1 MRPRRGGDIRQV
13 AEPRHGTNVPGSAAR
28 GRPTAGWEAFARTGR
43 TAARPTLGLS
53 TSWRSGDLVYDDNTF
68 AMHEIR
74 RLAAALVEI
83 LATSRLE
90 GSDPET
96 QLALME
102 PIFAE
107 YSRTV
112 RVTPG
117 RGIDVTAIVG
127 SGAVIAAFLI
137 DMLEDLGWALDR
149 PPSHP
154 QIIAELRRRT
164 FDL

>member
-1 MRPRRGGDIRQV
+1 MAD
-13 AEPRHGTNVPGSAAR
+13 TDGS
-28 GRPTAGWEAFARTGR
+28 FM
-43 TAARPTLGLS
+43 
-53 TSWRSGDLVYDDNTF
+53 
-68 AMHEIR
+68 MHEIR
-74 RLAAALVEI
+74 RLGAALVEV

-90 GSDPET
+90 GSDPEI

-137 DMLEDLGWALDR
+137 DMIEDPDWMPEV

-154 QIIAELRRRT
+154 QIMTELRRRT
-164 FDL
+164 REL

>member
-1 MRPRRGGDIRQV
+1 MADTDG
-13 AEPRHGTNVPGSAAR
+13 
-28 GRPTAGWEAFARTGR
+28 AFTM
-43 TAARPTLGLS
+43 
-53 TSWRSGDLVYDDNTF
+53 Y
-68 AMHEIR
+68 EIR
-74 RLAAALVEI
+74 RLAAALVEV

-112 RVTPG
+112 RITPG

-127 SGAVIAAFLI
+127 SGAVIAAFLV
-137 DMLEDLGWALDR
+137 DMLEDLDWMPDL
-149 PPSHP
+149 PPSHL
-154 QIIAELRRRT
+154 QIMAELRRRT
-164 FDL
+164 NEL

>member
-1 MRPRRGGDIRQV
+1 VLVLTRYPGWDQRPGFCRDRGDALGLRGV
-13 AEPRHGTNVPGSAAR
+13 RLYLPRI
-28 GRPTAGWEAFARTGR
+28 ART
-43 TAARPTLGLS
+43 TLGVS
-53 TSWRSGDLVYDDNTF
+53 TPWRAGDLVFDDSSF
-68 AMHEIR
+68 EMHEIR
-74 RLAAALVEI
+74 RLAVALVEI

-90 GSDPET
+90 GTDPET
-96 QLALME
+96 QRALME

-107 YSRTV
+107 YSRTA

-127 SGAVIAAFLI
+127 SGAVIAALLI
-137 DMLEDLGWALDR
+137 DMLEDPDWAPDR

-164 FDL
+164 REI